1 MSHECRNFEY
11 IIKLINFAPSK
22 IILLDKMKTE
32 VVFIQ
37 ALKREIV
44 FYIGRT
50 QSENFDT
57 IDKGG
62 ENDLWFH
69 AKDVSSCHVV
79 CEVPEDITSK
89 KDMMYIIKAGALL
102 CKSNTNKLKSER
114 NVEIIYTL
122 IKNVTKTAIA
132 GCVTTQNTKTI
143 IC

>member
-1 MSHECRNFEY
+1 MLSAS
-11 IIKLINFAPSK
+11 I
-22 IILLDKMKTE
+22 KMKTE

-44 FYIGRT
+44 FYIGKT
-50 QSENFDT
+50 QSENFET
-57 IDKGG
+57 IDKGR
-62 ENDLWFH
+62 END
-69 AKDVSSCHVV
+69 
-79 CEVPEDITSK
+79 
-89 KDMMYIIKAGALL
+89 L

-132 GCVTTQNTKTI
+132 GCVTTLNSKTI

>member
-1 MSHECRNFEY
+1 
-11 IIKLINFAPSK
+11 LINFTPTETALSG
-22 IILLDKMKTE
+22 KMKTE

-114 NVEIIYTL
+114 NIEIIYTL

>member
-1 MSHECRNFEY
+1 
-11 IIKLINFAPSK
+11 
-22 IILLDKMKTE
+22 MKTE

-44 FYIGRT
+44 FYIGKT
-50 QSENFDT
+50 QSENFET
-57 IDKGG
+57 IDKGR

-122 IKNVTKTAIA
+122 IKNITKTAIA
-132 GCVTTQNTKTI
+132 GCVTTLNSKTI

>member
-1 MSHECRNFEY
+1 M
-11 IIKLINFAPSK
+11 
-22 IILLDKMKTE
+22 IILTPALISASIKMKTE

-44 FYIGRT
+44 FYIGKT
-50 QSENFDT
+50 QSENFET
-57 IDKGG
+57 IDKGR

-89 KDMMYIIKAGALL
+89 RDMMYIIKAGGLL

-132 GCVTTQNTKTI
+132 GCVTTQNAKVI